1 MENSRLTEIGKSIRR
16 KLQTNSLTTDEL
28 LQIFAEPKLKK
39 EYFNMLIAG
48 NINIASENT
57 QGQTALFKAAESGNL
72 VIVRALL
79 EHGLDPAKKDIYG
92 ETPLGAAIRCGNRSV
107 AEALLEITADPAS
120 VADNEGT
127 TLLHKAAWGNL
138 TPIASLLL
146 DKYHFNVDCRDNF
159 RRTPAHTAAY
169 QGNTRLLKY
178 LLTEKSA
185 DINARDADGRT
196 PLFSSA
202 YDSNIKTIKLLCEL
216 GADWTLQDKYGLTVT
231 GFAQSQNNLAA
242 AKFLSRLTL
251 V

>member
-79 EHGLDPAKKDIYG
+79 ECGLDPSQKDISG
-92 ETPLGAAIRCGNRSV
+92 ETPLSAAIRCGNRSV
-107 AEALLEITADPAS
+107 AEALLKITPDPAG
-120 VADNEGT
+120 VIDNDGS

-138 TPIASLLL
+138 TPIAALLL
-146 DKYHFNVDCRDNF
+146 DKYDFNVDCRDNYG
-159 RRTPAHTAAY
+159 RTPVHTAAY

-185 DINARDADGRT
+185 DINVRDLDGRT
-196 PLFSSA
+196 PLFSGA
-202 YDSNIKTIKLLCEL
+202 YDSNIKTLKLLCEL
-216 GADWTLQDKYGLTVT
+216 GADMSIQDKYGLTAA
-231 GFAQSQNNLAA
+231 GFARNQNNPAA
-242 AKFLSRLTL
+242 ARFLDRQAAI
-251 V
+251 